1 MTRASS
7 ITPGERTGSPPRLR
21 PAVVW
26 LTGLSGSGKSAIAG
40 ELARR
45 LVALGLPVE
54 PLDGDEI
61 RELFPS
67 TGFTRADRDAHV
79 RRVGFLASKLEKHG
93 IFVVAS
99 LVSPYAESRDFARR
113 LCRRF
118 VEVYVATPLEECER
132 RDPKGL
138 YARARRGEIAQ
149 FTGIDDPYEPPA
161 RPELTIDTR
170 AVSVDEGCRRI
181 LDRLGDGGA
190 DSAPRMP

>member
-1 MTRASS
+1 
-7 ITPGERTGSPPRLR
+7 
-21 PAVVW
+21 VW

-40 ELARR
+40 ELTRR

-54 PLDGDEI
+54 HLDGDEI

-67 TGFTRADRDAHV
+67 TGFARADRDAHV

-99 LVSPYAESRDFARR
+99 LVSPYAASRDFARR

-132 RDPKGL
+132 RDAKGL
-138 YARARRGEIAQ
+138 YARARRGEIPQ

-170 AVSVDEGCRRI
+170 AVSVDEACRRV
-181 LDRLGDGGA
+181 LDRLREGA
-190 DSAPRMP
+190 DPVPRIP

>member
-1 MTRASS
+1 
-7 ITPGERTGSPPRLR
+7 LR

-99 LVSPYAESRDFARR
+99 LVSPYAESRAFARR

-132 RDPKGL
+132 RDAKGL

-161 RPELTIDTR
+161 QPELTIDTR
-170 AVSVDEGCRRI
+170 AVSVDEACRLI
-181 LDRLGDGGA
+181 LGRLGEGG
-190 DSAPRMP
+190 